1 MAAAL
6 IGKSLTERFWLCD
19 ACAREMTV
27 IWGGTEA
34 KVVNLPKKVEKVAV
48 MALPPAPNN
57 HLRSVR
63 KLRRMAAATG
73 SREDR

>member
-6 IGKSLTERFWLCD
+6 LGKSLTERFWLCD
-19 ACAREMTV
+19 ACAKELTV

-34 KVVNLPKKVEKVAV
+34 KVVNLPKKVEKA
-48 MALPPAPNN
+48 AIFLPPVPNH
-57 HLRSVR
+57 HLRSAC
-63 KLRRMAAATG
+63 KPRRMAAAMG